1 MIFLSKLGLS
11 NSLDRLKLENQ
22 VKKLEKKF
30 LHFKR
35 KCEESQKIS
44 GQEDHLNFNKF
55 SINFSNDYD
64 DIYK

>member
-11 NSLDRLKLENQ
+11 NSFDRSKLENQ

-35 KCEESQKIS
+35 KCEESEKIP
-44 GQEDHLNFNKF
+44 GLEEKLNFDKF
-55 SINFSNDYD
+55 SINYSNDYD